1 MANISRIY
9 TMKHEIRDAYLHFFA
24 QKQHII
30 PSFTPSISFEDATED
45 IGTYSPLLNSEPHA
59 AVRPVVR
66 LQDIEK
72 VGDMYHT
79 TFFEAF
85 THHVLE
91 HASPRQQ
98 IAWIVEFLS
107 KELGLDFQRVYV
119 LVSNGNERL
128 GIKRDE
134 KTLHMWQAQ
143 FLDLGIQTEISDCA
157 EDGCLQK
164 NHILLCV
171 GNEISA
177 SSERDKCK
185 MIGTTAARSISK
197 MFWDTDPASGNS
209 HARNGE
215 SRVGRSH
222 FCHLNCECGRFM
234 EIGNFSLLEY
244 KKRADGFVV
253 PIDTVTIFTGWI
265 ERICA
270 ALNSNPDVFL
280 TGDFLQ
286 VIISLQKM
294 CGKIYQ
300 PESQEAKSFR
310 IIADSVRTIIFLLS
324 YQFDSENK
332 NKETDAIIDHLFLRA
347 FEEGASLGM
356 RKGFLEATG
365 QAMINNFSH
374 WYKNLSENQQRIQSI
389 IARKSNVVA
398 ENDTRR
404 S

>member
-1 MANISRIY
+1 
-9 TMKHEIRDAYLHFFA
+9 
-24 QKQHII
+24 
-30 PSFTPSISFEDATED
+30 
-45 IGTYSPLLNSEPHA
+45 
-59 AVRPVVR
+59 
-66 LQDIEK
+66 
-72 VGDMYHT
+72 
-79 TFFEAF
+79 
-85 THHVLE
+85 
-91 HASPRQQ
+91 
-98 IAWIVEFLS
+98 
-107 KELGLDFQRVYV
+107 
-119 LVSNGNERL
+119 
-128 GIKRDE
+128 
-134 KTLHMWQAQ
+134 
-143 FLDLGIQTEISDCA
+143 
-157 EDGCLQK
+157 
-164 NHILLCV
+164 
-171 GNEISA
+171 
-177 SSERDKCK
+177 